1 MFERDIQ
8 RRERRQRW
16 VGDFSMK
23 KDDEMVINGI
33 YMYRDSMVINGYI
46 YIYICTQL
54 MVINGEKGIDPLDK
68 IKCLNVI

>member
-46 YIYICTQL
+46 YICMYI
-54 MVINGEKGIDPLDK
+54 ING
-68 IKCLNVI
+68 NQW